1 MGLIGNI
8 IRLPASTVKFLKEV
22 RAELKKVSWSTK
34 EELIAA
40 TVVVL
45 AGSAFLTIY
54 IALIDI
60 GLSRIMRSILR

>member
-34 EELIAA
+34 EELIVA

>member
-8 IRLPASTVKFLKEV
+8 IRFPASTVKFLKEV

-45 AGSAFLTIY
+45 VGSAFLTIY

-60 GLSRIMRSILR
+60 GLSRIMHSILQ

>member
-8 IRLPASTVKFLKEV
+8 IKLPVSTVKSLKEV
-22 RAELKKVSWSTK
+22 RAELKKVSWSTR

-45 AGSAFLTIY
+45 VGSAFLTIY
-54 IALIDI
+54 IALIDV
-60 GLSRIMRSILR
+60 GLSRIMHSILQ

>member
-8 IRLPASTVKFLKEV
+8 IKLPVSTVKFLKEV
-22 RAELKKVSWSTK
+22 RAELKKVSWSTR

-45 AGSAFLTIY
+45 VGSAFLTIY
-54 IALIDI
+54 IALIDV
-60 GLSRIMRSILR
+60 GLSRIMHSILQ